1 MSKKLSPKHMFKIGD
16 YVEASHVVQVTRCF
30 CDVGYGSQFRQIQ
43 AAPRVV
49 RGQIVGACWRYEGHL
64 VSYSEEPPEFRV
76 KKAVFVWKIARS
88 LTNTPVEALA
98 EHIKIL
104 GPAGS
109 DVFGEDLPLRL
120 PGPAWTD
127 INRDVLREEM
137 ADVPRDAK
145 GRWLKVRCPT
155 IPYL

>member
-1 MSKKLSPKHMFKIGD
+1 MSKKISPKRMFKIGD
-16 YVEASHVVQVTRCF
+16 YVEASHIVQVNYLGKLGAQQMQRLLTPVAR
-30 CDVGYGSQFRQIQ
+30 I
-43 AAPRVV
+43 V
-49 RGQIVGACWRYEGHL
+49 RGQIVGGGWRYEGSL
-64 VSYSEEPPEFRV
+64 VHYVGDPTEFQHKR
-76 KKAVFVWKIARS
+76 AVFVWKIARS